1 MAICI
6 SIIFAI
12 LLGTALLLPKAIK
25 GHSNINGALLACAFL
40 LIANTQAIL
49 SYTSLIENQTY
60 SWTYSLFTHS
70 NHFIISLDIISLFSI
85 LMLII
90 FNALK
95 LEDSHSEN

>member
-6 SIIFAI
+6 PIILAMI
-12 LLGTALLLPKAIK
+12 IGTALLLTKSIK

-49 SYTSLIENQTY
+49 SYTSLIENHTY
-60 SWTYSLFTHS
+60 SWTYSLFTQS

-90 FNALK
+90 YNALK
-95 LEDSHSEN
+95 LVDSHSEN

>member
-6 SIIFAI
+6 AIILAMI
-12 LLGTALLLPKAIK
+12 IGTALLLTKSIK
-25 GHSNINGALLACAFL
+25 GHSNINDALLACAFL

-49 SYTSLIENQTY
+49 SYTSLIENHTY

-90 FNALK
+90 YNALK
-95 LEDSHSEN
+95 FEYSHSEN